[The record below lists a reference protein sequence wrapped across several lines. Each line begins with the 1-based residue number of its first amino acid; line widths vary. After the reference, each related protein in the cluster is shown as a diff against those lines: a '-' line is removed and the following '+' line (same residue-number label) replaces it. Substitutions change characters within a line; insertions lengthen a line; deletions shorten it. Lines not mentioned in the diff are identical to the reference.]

1 MPKTPTIFGISM
13 TSQKSR
19 RRLITLC
26 YAACCLLIW
35 LPFAPGSRSVQFL
48 MGFIA
53 AWWICIPVVF
63 YKLAKDAVTPMQ
75 DDNRA
80 IGLGLLHN
88 AFPAEDRADERII
101 AVRNGAYYKAY
112 RIVAGCFVLM
122 VPALL
127 ASTLNDTLKGMVAGL
142 LYILIFT
149 LPQAIILWT
158 EPDIPVEA
166 I

>member
-1 MPKTPTIFGISM
+1 MPKIPAVFGISM

-19 RRLITLC
+19 RRLIILC

-63 YKLAKDAVTPMQ
+63 YKLAKDAVSPMQ

-88 AFPAEDRADERII
+88 AIPAEDRADERII

-112 RIVAGCFVLM
+112 RILAICFWLFL
-122 VPALL
+122 PAL
-127 ASTLNDTLKGMVAGL
+127 TLNKALLGMVAGL